1 MSITLSVDL
10 TTIELPPDLHWSD
23 EAWSP
28 VVQSADHGL
37 DGALIVQS
45 AARLA
50 GRPIT
55 LAPFNGEGAWMPR
68 ATVDQLLAWQAM
80 AGLQLTLTMRSVAR
94 SVMFRHQD
102 GQAVELSPLWHFS
115 DDPDPDDLYVATL
128 RFMEL

>member
-1 MSITLSVDL
+1 MSITLAVGLTTVDL
-10 TTIELPPDLHWSD
+10 PDDLYWSD

-28 VVQSADHGL
+28 VIQSVDNGL

-55 LAPFNGEGAWMPR
+55 LSPFNGEGCWMPR
-68 ATVDQLLAWQAM
+68 STVDQLLAWQAM
-80 AGLQLTLTMRSVAR
+80 AGLQLTLTMRSVTR
-94 SVMFRHQD
+94 TVMFRHQD
-102 GQAVELSPLWHFS
+102 GQAVELTPLWHFS
-115 DDPDPDDLYVATL
+115 DAPEPEDLYVATL